1 MRVDHV
7 KNYSI
12 PKEYLNIDDSDLKEG
27 ESIEDR
33 LYKPTGPDGKGWG
46 EFRKLNET
54 DIKKLEEQFKDL
66 DEKQNV
72 KNVDNDMLILDEDE
86 RWEKLLR

>member
-12 PKEYLNIDDSDLKEG
+12 HKEYLNIDDSDLKEG
-27 ESIEDR
+27 ESIEVR